1 MSDRR
6 DPAEARLRELL
17 GAWRQEIDEVPVPS
31 LVDPVH
37 AAAVVIEARKAR
49 RAKKA
54 KEGGRVHPPP
64 DGARTRP
71 PGDAREEAV

>member
-17 GAWRQEIDEVPVPS
+17 GAWRQEIDEVPVPP

-37 AAAVVIEARKAR
+37 AAAVVIEARRAQK
-49 RAKKA
+49 AKK
-54 KEGGRVHPPP
+54 GGRVHPPP

-71 PGDAREEAV
+71 PGDACEEAV

>member
-17 GAWRQEIDEVPVPS
+17 CAWRREVDEVPVPS

-37 AAAVVIEARKAR
+37 AAAVVIEAMK
-49 RAKKA
+49 AKKA
-54 KEGGRVHPPP
+54 RDGGRVHPPP

>member
-1 MSDRR
+1 MSDRH

-17 GAWRQEIDEVPVPS
+17 GAWRREIDEVPVPS
-31 LVDPVH
+31 LVDPVR
-37 AAAVVIEARKAR
+37 AAAVVIEARE
-49 RAKKA
+49 AKNR
-54 KEGGRVHPPP
+54 GRVHPPP

>member
-6 DPAEARLRELL
+6 DPAEARLRDLL
-17 GAWRQEIDEVPVPS
+17 GAWRREIDEVPVPS
-31 LVDPVH
+31 LVDPVR
-37 AAAVVIEARKAR
+37 AVDVVIEAML
-49 RAKKA
+49 AKR
-54 KEGGRVHPPP
+54 ERGRVHPPP